1 MEIPNLLGLALHEA
15 LDLLEKHNPE
25 LRAVVVRYHSPVS
38 SEQKDEMACVE
49 RIIRQR
55 ICNFDEIE
63 LVVSSFYDFQ
73 PSLEFF
79 HE

>member
-1 MEIPNLLGLALHEA
+1 
-15 LDLLEKHNPE
+15 
-25 LRAVVVRYHSPVS
+25 VVRYHSPVS